1 MAAPPAAP
9 PPLPLLLLL
18 LLLAA
23 LPPSAAGRLQPPGDG
38 GAGDGDPLPL
48 GDALREVEGGSPL
61 VLPAPGVPA
70 VVGPGYEPPADRAEP
85 RKPG

>member
-48 GDALREVEGGSPL
+48 GGALREVEGGVSPR
-61 VLPAPGVPA
+61 ASSPGGA
-70 VVGPGYEPPADRAEP
+70 RCCGAGL
-85 RKPG
+85 